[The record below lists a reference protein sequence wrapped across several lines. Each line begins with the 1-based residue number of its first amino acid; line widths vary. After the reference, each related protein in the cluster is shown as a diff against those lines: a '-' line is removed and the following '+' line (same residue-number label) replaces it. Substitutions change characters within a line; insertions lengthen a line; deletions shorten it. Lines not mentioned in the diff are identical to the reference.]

1 MTMLPARTEIAPEF
15 TWNATSVFESPEAW
29 SAELGRLSDELQELS
44 AFQGKL
50 DSAARLADW
59 FDRVATLAERVGH
72 VFVYAIMSQS
82 VDTTDQE
89 ATAMAGQA
97 STLMSNFVAATAFA
111 EPEILAL
118 GRDRLRQWQKE
129 DVRLRLYEHYFDN
142 LFRQQAHVRSAEV
155 EEILGMARDPF
166 ATIEQT
172 ADLLTDADI
181 VFKRAV
187 GADGQ
192 AYPVA
197 QSTITHLLHHAD
209 REVRRTAWESYADG
223 YLAFKNTLASNL
235 TASIKRDV
243 FYARAR
249 RYRSS
254 LEAALFENNIPPA
267 VFHNL
272 LDTYRKHLPT
282 WHRYWR
288 VRRQALGLSDLHPY
302 DIWAPLAT
310 QQPEVSYTQAVEW
323 IAAGMQPLG
332 EAYVSALRQG
342 CLQDRWV
349 DVYPN
354 RGKRQGAFSFGWR
367 GTHPFIVMSFAND
380 LASMSTLAHE
390 LGHSMHSYLTWRNQ
404 PMIYSDYSLFV
415 AEVASNF
422 NQAMVRAYLLEQFQ
436 EPQFQIAV
444 IEEAMNNFHRYFFI
458 MPALARF
465 ELEMHE
471 RVERGQGL
479 TADAMSA
486 YMADL
491 FEEGYGGE
499 MVVDRDRVG
508 ITWAQFSHLYT
519 AYYVYQYA
527 TGISAA
533 HALAAPILRGEPGAA
548 ERYLQFL
555 SAGGSL
561 YPIDALKLAGVD
573 MESPEAVEQTFAV
586 LSDYVDRL
594 ARLTGVE

>member
-288 VRRQALGLSDLHPY
+288 V
-302 DIWAPLAT
+302 
-310 QQPEVSYTQAVEW
+310 
-323 IAAGMQPLG
+323 
-332 EAYVSALRQG
+332 
-342 CLQDRWV
+342 
-349 DVYPN
+349 
-354 RGKRQGAFSFGWR
+354 
-367 GTHPFIVMSFAND
+367 
-380 LASMSTLAHE
+380 
-390 LGHSMHSYLTWRNQ
+390 
-404 PMIYSDYSLFV
+404 
-415 AEVASNF
+415 
-422 NQAMVRAYLLEQFQ
+422 
-436 EPQFQIAV
+436 
-444 IEEAMNNFHRYFFI
+444 
-458 MPALARF
+458 
-465 ELEMHE
+465 
-471 RVERGQGL
+471 
-479 TADAMSA
+479 
-486 YMADL
+486 
-491 FEEGYGGE
+491 
-499 MVVDRDRVG
+499 
-508 ITWAQFSHLYT
+508 
-519 AYYVYQYA
+519 
-527 TGISAA
+527 
-533 HALAAPILRGEPGAA
+533 
-548 ERYLQFL
+548 
-555 SAGGSL
+555 
-561 YPIDALKLAGVD
+561 
-573 MESPEAVEQTFAV
+573 
-586 LSDYVDRL
+586 
-594 ARLTGVE
+594 